1 MLRFLH
7 AADVHLDSPLRGL
20 ARYEGAPAGE
30 IRAATRRAFENLIS
44 LALEEEVA
52 FVLLAGDLYDGDWK
66 DYNTGLFFAAQM
78 ARLGEA
84 GIRAFVV
91 AGNHDAASQITKVLR
106 PPSNVKVF
114 STRRPE
120 TALLDDVGGL
130 EVAIHGQGF
139 AHAAVAEDLAAGY
152 PPAVPRRFNIGLL
165 HTSLDGRPGHASYA
179 PTTAG
184 ALRARGYDYWA
195 LGHVHARE
203 VVAKEPWIVFPGN
216 LQGRHARE
224 TGAKGAT
231 LVTVDDRGAARLAHR
246 DLDVF
251 RWAAATVD
259 LAGAATGSEALDRV
273 RAALEAE
280 LASSGGLPL
289 AVRLRLAGACRA
301 HGELA
306 GDALRAVEEIRA
318 LANGFGEG
326 ALWIEKVLF
335 ATSPAADLAAAF
347 EREDALGGLLRTVR
361 DLTADDAELAEL
373 AALFADLR
381 GKLPAE
387 LFAHGDAEALDPADP
402 GQLRALLPEVKD
414 LLLAR
419 LLATP
424 HDPLSSATAHE
435 PTRTDVPS

>member
-30 IRAATRRAFENLIS
+30 IRAATRRAFENLVS
-44 LALEEEVA
+44 LAIEEEVA

-66 DYNTGLFFAAQM
+66 DYNTGLFFTAQM

-106 PPSNVKVF
+106 PPPNVKVF

-120 TALLDDVGGL
+120 TAVLDDLG
-130 EVAIHGQGF
+130 VAIHGQGF
-139 AHAAVAEDLAAGY
+139 AHAAVADDLAAGY
-152 PPAVPRRFNIGLL
+152 PKAVPHLWNIGLL

-195 LGHVHARE
+195 LGHVHQRE
-203 VVAKEPWIVFPGN
+203 VVAEEPPWIVFPGN

-224 TGAKGAT
+224 TGGKGAT
-231 LVTVDDRGAARLAHR
+231 LVTVDDRGASRLEHR

-251 RWAAATVD
+251 RWAAAAVD
-259 LAGAATGSEALDRV
+259 LAGAAAAGEALDRV
-273 RAALEAE
+273 RAALERE
-280 LASSGGLPL
+280 LSLAGGLPL
-289 AVRLRLAGACRA
+289 AVRLRLAGACPA

-306 GDALRAVEEIRA
+306 GDPERAVEEIRA

-326 ALWIEKVLF
+326 ALWIEKVHF

-347 EREDALGGLLRTVR
+347 ERQDALGGLLRTVR
-361 DLTADDAELAEL
+361 GLTAGDAELAEL
-373 AALFADLR
+373 AALFGDLR
-381 GKLPAE
+381 AKLPAE
-387 LFAHGDAEALDPADP
+387 LFAEGDALDPADP
-402 GQLRALLPEVKD
+402 ERLRDLLPEVKD

-424 HDPLSSATAHE
+424 PAGAHAAVE
-435 PTRTDVPS
+435 LPPGRPDAAP